1 MGLYSVL
8 NQEIMRISYLF
19 LFLLLNISVI
29 KGQDYPE
36 FSDLSSNKSTYSGYF
51 SSIEVNGGYLYHIY
65 QNDSDYRLFKVNY
78 DGIVIDSTTTF
89 ADGYD
94 CGGDLYSIN
103 QRIFLIGTAF
113 PPEFINFAYLMEN
126 RRNSILE
133 YNQDLDLIGVH
144 LYNTMPYE
152 NFVDLS
158 IYFDNSFFQ
167 PLTSFHL
174 EGDTMSIIRSYTQLD
189 TLTFISDYTQP
200 MLERVG
206 LNDSV
211 YLVKNLGYN
220 LTYYTG
226 AVITDD
232 KIFANAFA
240 SSVGGPVF
248 INFSSIG
255 ELTSNGDFVRQIS
268 LAPPNAWVDP
278 TVTSASVLINN
289 RIFTS
294 YNDPGFYLPECG
306 EEAAVIDI
314 RDKDFNLLHLAK
326 VPDCGFYPSGT
337 KCFAEQGNKIYF
349 LTRNALGDIGLYQ
362 YDTLLNLQWGKI
374 FDFQESHLGISL
386 NSTPD
391 GGCIMEC
398 FVGDILKL
406 YKVDCFGNIV
416 SSTQLPIGNQ
426 GKISIFPNPFA
437 DSFTI
442 EGFVRQI
449 VSVLSLE

>member
-1 MGLYSVL
+1 ML
-8 NQEIMRISYLF
+8 
-19 LFLLLNISVI
+19 
-29 KGQDYPE
+29 
-36 FSDLSSNKSTYSGYF
+36 
-51 SSIEVNGGYLYHIY
+51 
-65 QNDSDYRLFKVNY
+65 
-78 DGIVIDSTTTF
+78 IDSAKTLTNEGLKG
-89 ADGYD
+89 DGN
-94 CGGDLYSIN
+94 LYTAN
-103 QRIFLIGTAF
+103 NRIFLIGSSF
-113 PPEFINFAYLMEN
+113 PDFSNFNQLMVE

-144 LYNTMPYE
+144 LYNTMPLN
-152 NFVDLS
+152 NFVTLNTATGLVS
-158 IYFDNSFFQ
+158 FNFFQ

-174 EGDTMSIIRSYTQLD
+174 NADTMSIIRYYTQLD
-189 TLTFISDYTQP
+189 TLTFITEGTSP
-200 MLERVG
+200 ILEKVG
-206 LNDSV
+206 LNDTV
-211 YLVKNLGYN
+211 YLEKNLGYN
-220 LTYYTG
+220 LTYFNG
-226 AVITDD
+226 AVILDD
-232 KIFANAFA
+232 KIFAYAYA
-240 SSVGGPVF
+240 SEVGGPVF
-248 INFSSIG
+248 IDFTSVG

-268 LAPPNAWVDP
+268 LAPSNAWIDP
-278 TVTSASVLINN
+278 AVPSSGIMLNN

-326 VPDCGFYPSGT
+326 VPDCGFYQTGT

-442 EGFVRQI
+442 EGVNAPKALVQLHDLSGKLCQSLVWNKGASIAVNATLPSGMYVVTVR
-449 VSVLSLE
+449 SLLDGRVLFSERVVKE